1 MTGVRIAARF
11 AARFVARIIVVSL
24 VCAVATMLF
33 GWMSVP
39 IVGFVFG
46 FVCGVSDR
54 HASARGTVT
63 ALGGALGWLAI
74 LCTEA
79 ARGADIRLVAERVG
93 DVMQLPA
100 FAFVLITLAFAAL
113 LSGTSAVLGREIG
126 LLIPDRARRV

>member
-1 MTGVRIAARF
+1 MTGVRIGVPFAVRF
-11 AARFVARIIVVSL
+11 AARFLARIIVVSL
-24 VCAVATMLF
+24 VCAIATTLF

-39 IVGFVFG
+39 IVGFVY
-46 FVCGVSDR
+46 GVTDR
-54 HASARGTVT
+54 RAPARGTIA

-79 ARGADIRLVAERVG
+79 ARGADVRLVAERVG

-113 LSGTSAVLGREIG
+113 LSGTSAVLGGGIG
-126 LLIPDRARRV
+126 LLIPNRASRV